1 MENNKNLEVLRNLG
15 LSDQEVAAYTTL
27 LKLGNSNATILA
39 KEMNI
44 KRTTI
49 YPIMARL
56 IEQGVA
62 TEYKQGSRS
71 VFTPVRP
78 NKLVNNFENRVK
90 KLLEIVPFL
99 ENMQSKNVNEY
110 GVKFIQS
117 KKELQAFYENV
128 LDDYRN
134 NEYYIIGSA
143 TSWINIDRNYF
154 LDYRKRRA
162 QKNIRVKLLL
172 SGDSKNE
179 EGQGDP
185 SLLREYKYL
194 PEKYNFKS
202 TIDIYK
208 DKIVIVGPD
217 VRALAVIIAV
227 PQMVDIF
234 RVMFEILWENLK

>member
-1 MENNKNLEVLRNLG
+1 METNKNLDILKNLG
-15 LSDQEVAAYTTL
+15 LSDQEVAAYVAL
-27 LKLGNSNATILA
+27 LKLGNSSATTLA

-49 YPIMARL
+49 YPILTRL
-56 IEQGVA
+56 MDQNVV
-62 TEYKQGSRS
+62 TEYKQGSKS
-71 VFTPVRP
+71 VYIPIRP

-90 KLLEIVPFL
+90 KLVGLVPFL
-99 ENMQSKNVNEY
+99 ENLRSKDIQEY

-117 KKELQAFYENV
+117 KKELELFYENI
-128 LDDYRN
+128 LDDYKN
-134 NEYYIIGSA
+134 GEYYIIGSA
-143 TSWINIDRNYF
+143 TSWINIDRDYF
-154 LDYRKRRA
+154 LDYRKRRSG
-162 QKNIRVKLLL
+162 KNIKVKLLL
-172 SGDSKNE
+172 SSDSKSE
-179 EGQGDP
+179 EGQNDP

-194 PEKYNFKS
+194 PEKYNFRS

-234 RVMFEILWENLK
+234 RVTFEILWENLK